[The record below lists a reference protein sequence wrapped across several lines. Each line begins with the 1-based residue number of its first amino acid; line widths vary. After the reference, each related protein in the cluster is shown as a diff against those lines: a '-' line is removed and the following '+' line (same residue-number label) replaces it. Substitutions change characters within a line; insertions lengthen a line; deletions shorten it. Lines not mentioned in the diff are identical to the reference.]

1 MVLTFASISRLTSS
15 RQSRSFVRVRVLAA
29 TSRDTHS
36 LLPPRSPHISLLS
49 ACAVRLVGRSHSSE
63 IERTLSKHNLVVS
76 LSWARHCRSVILRAS
91 CVSTPDVDVVA
102 GFLLRGCCRCEC
114 LCGLVWSR
122 DHCEQCMS
130 VSYSLSCHLP
140 RFASFT
146 NSVALRCSLQLKTE
160 AIIRIL
166 RFRSAF
172 LELRTQPA
180 IS

>member
-1 MVLTFASISRLTSS
+1 MNVNKSNLITFVFSSFKAVDFHHRCRCHRHRCCCNLLLTFASISRLTSS
-15 RQSRSFVRVRVLAA
+15 RRSRSFVRVHVLAA

-49 ACAVRLVGRSHSSE
+49 ACAVRLVGRWHSSE

-122 DHCEQCMS
+122 DQ
-130 VSYSLSCHLP
+130 LSRL
-140 RFASFT
+140 
-146 NSVALRCSLQLKTE
+146 
-160 AIIRIL
+160 
-166 RFRSAF
+166 
-172 LELRTQPA
+172 
-180 IS
+180 